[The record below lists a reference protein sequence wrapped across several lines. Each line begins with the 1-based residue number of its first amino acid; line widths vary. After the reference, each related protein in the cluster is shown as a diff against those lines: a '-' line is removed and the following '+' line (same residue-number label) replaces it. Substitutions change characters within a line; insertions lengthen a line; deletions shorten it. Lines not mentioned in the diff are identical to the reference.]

1 MKRALVQY
9 RLPLK
14 KQVLTIPLLLVGVS
28 LFVLGFAIGPL
39 FWAPLSEL
47 FGRQLL
53 FTTTYA
59 CLTIFNAAAAGSQN
73 IQTLLIFRFFAGSFG
88 SSPLTNAGGV
98 LADMFN
104 ADERGMAMTL
114 FAAAPFLG
122 PGMTHINTQSIAS
135 SLVNVNPKSD
145 RSHRWRLCRGNNR
158 MALGRGHNGD
168 IHRGAVDS
176 RDVARPRDLRT
187 GPPSQ
192 TRAGSPKG
200 ESW

>member
-1 MKRALVQY
+1 MLT
-9 RLPLK
+9 
-14 KQVLTIPLLLVGVS
+14 VLSRLVGVS

-47 FGRQLL
+47 FGRQIL

-73 IQTLLIFRFFAGSFG
+73 IQTLLILRFFAGSFG

-122 PGMTHINTQSIAS
+122 PGMSHTKAQRVAPTV
-135 SLVNVNPKSD
+135 VN
-145 RSHRWRLCRGNNR
+145 L
-158 MALGRGHNGD
+158 AL
-168 IHRGAVDS
+168 
-176 RDVARPRDLRT
+176 
-187 GPPSQ
+187 Q
-192 TRAGSPKG
+192 
-200 ESW
+200 